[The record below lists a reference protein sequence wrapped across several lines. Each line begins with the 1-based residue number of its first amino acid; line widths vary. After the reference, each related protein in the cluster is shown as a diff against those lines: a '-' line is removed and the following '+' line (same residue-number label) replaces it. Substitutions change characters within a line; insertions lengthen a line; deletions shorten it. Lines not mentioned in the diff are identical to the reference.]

1 MENFLAQKRGEKALT
16 RAQLAARVGASEADV
31 ARWEAGELPD
41 SRCLLPLAEA
51 LGVAVE
57 DILRA
62 AGGEEASG
70 NAGAAENGAASGGGT
85 ASGGDLAS
93 GGDTASGGDPAS
105 EGDTAS
111 GGDTAA
117 GNGAGNAAAGNG
129 AFSPSDLR
137 AEGAPAWLTSRRP
150 PAEERAEH
158 AGEDALPEGWRQ
170 EPPIKE
176 KLSTPVDGFTRAE
189 RVFGY
194 IVCLLVL
201 AAAVFVFVQRFAVGV
216 ELDQDNYARFLDI
229 DVDGWTDVTITVT
242 SSADIEDFSTVL
254 EVEFYSGAQWDD
266 KVRRTLTLSED
277 FLAAGG
283 SVSGSVSMSEG
294 GMYRFYTFRVISV
307 GGKIV

>member
-1 MENFLAQKRGEKALT
+1 MENFLAQKRREKALT
-16 RAQLAARVGASEADV
+16 RAQLAARVGASEADI

-51 LGVAVE
+51 LGVDVE

-70 NAGAAENGAASGGGT
+70 NAGAAENGAASGG
-85 ASGGDLAS
+85 
-93 GGDTASGGDPAS
+93 DTAS

-137 AEGAPAWLTSRRP
+137 AEGAPAWLSSRQA
-150 PAEERAEH
+150 PAEERADP
-158 AGEDALPEGWRQ
+158 AGEAAEPEGWRQ
-170 EPPIKE
+170 EPQVKE

-216 ELDQDNYARFLDI
+216 ELDEENYENYLDLEAEEGLSGG
-229 DVDGWTDVTITVT
+229 VSITAA
-242 SSADIEDFSTVL
+242 SSVDIEDLSVVL
-254 EVEFYSGAQWDD
+254 
-266 KVRRTLTLSED
+266 KVQFFLPASLFEDRAERTLTLSKD
-277 FLAAGG
+277 FLAAGET
-283 SVSGSVSMSEG
+283 VSGSVSMGET
-294 GMYRFYTFRVISV
+294 YQFYNYRVISV
-307 GGKIV
+307 GGKIA

>member
-70 NAGAAENGAASGGGT
+70 NADVAENGAASGGGT

-93 GGDTASGGDPAS
+93 GGDTASGGN
-105 EGDTAS
+105 TAS
-111 GGDTAA
+111 GGDP
-117 GNGAGNAAAGNG
+117 AAGNG

-216 ELDQDNYARFLDI
+216 ELDEENYENYLDLEAEE
-229 DVDGWTDVTITVT
+229 GRSGGVTITAA
-242 SSADIEDFSTVL
+242 SSVDIEDLSVVL
-254 EVEFYSGAQWDD
+254 EVQFFLPSSFFEDRAE
-266 KVRRTLTLSED
+266 RTLTLSKD
-277 FLAAGG
+277 FLAAGEA
-283 SVSGSVSMSEG
+283 VSGSVSMG
-294 GMYRFYTFRVISV
+294 GTYQFYSYRVISV
-307 GGKIV
+307 GGKIA

>member
-41 SRCLLPLAEA
+41 SRFLLPLAEA
-51 LGVAVE
+51 LGVEVE

-70 NAGAAENGAASGGGT
+70 NADVAENGAASGG
-85 ASGGDLAS
+85 
-93 GGDTASGGDPAS
+93 DTAS

-111 GGDTAA
+111 GGDPAV
-117 GNGAGNAAAGNG
+117 GNGAGNADAGNG

-170 EPPIKE
+170 EPQVKE

-201 AAAVFVFVQRFAVGV
+201 AAAVFVFVQRFTVGV
-216 ELDQDNYARFLDI
+216 ELDEENYENYLDLEAEEGLSGG
-229 DVDGWTDVTITVT
+229 VSITAA
-242 SSADIEDFSTVL
+242 SSVDIEDLSVVL
-254 EVEFYSGAQWDD
+254 
-266 KVRRTLTLSED
+266 KVQFFLPASLFEDRAERTLTLSED
-277 FLAAGG
+277 FLAAGET
-283 SVSGSVSMSEG
+283 VSGSVSMGET
-294 GMYRFYTFRVISV
+294 YQFYSYRVISV
-307 GGKIV
+307 GGKIA

>member
-16 RAQLAARVGASEADV
+16 RAQLAARVGASEADI

-70 NAGAAENGAASGGGT
+70 NADVAENGAASGGGT

-93 GGDTASGGDPAS
+93 GGDTASGGNP
-105 EGDTAS
+105 
-111 GGDTAA
+111 AA

-150 PAEERAEH
+150 PAEERADP
-158 AGEDALPEGWRQ
+158 AGEAAEPEGRRQ
-170 EPPIKE
+170 PPVKE
-176 KLSTPVDGFTRAE
+176 KLSTPVNGFTRAE

-201 AAAVFVFVQRFAVGV
+201 AAAVFVFVQRFVVGV

>member
-16 RAQLAARVGASEADV
+16 RAQLAARVGASEADI

-51 LGVAVE
+51 LGVEVE

-70 NAGAAENGAASGGGT
+70 NADVAENGAASGGGT

-93 GGDTASGGDPAS
+93 GGDP
-105 EGDTAS
+105 
-111 GGDTAA
+111 AA

-150 PAEERAEH
+150 PAEERADP
-158 AGEDALPEGWRQ
+158 AGEAAEPEGRRQ

-176 KLSTPVDGFTRAE
+176 KLSTPVNGFTRAE

-201 AAAVFVFVQRFAVGV
+201 AAAVFVFVQRFVVGV

-277 FLAAGG
+277 FLAAGEA
-283 SVSGSVSMSEG
+283 VSGSVSMSEG

>member
-70 NAGAAENGAASGGGT
+70 NAGAAENGAASV
-85 ASGGDLAS
+85 
-93 GGDTASGGDPAS
+93 GDTAS

-137 AEGAPAWLTSRRP
+137 AEGAPAWLSSRQA
-150 PAEERAEH
+150 PAEERADP
-158 AGEDALPEGWRQ
+158 AGEAAEPEGWRQ
-170 EPPIKE
+170 EPQVKE

-216 ELDQDNYARFLDI
+216 ELDEENYENYLDFEAEEGLSGG
-229 DVDGWTDVTITVT
+229 VSITAA
-242 SSADIEDFSTVL
+242 SSVDIEDLSVVL
-254 EVEFYSGAQWDD
+254 
-266 KVRRTLTLSED
+266 KVQFFLPASLFEDRAERTLTLSKD
-277 FLAAGG
+277 FLAAGET
-283 SVSGSVSMSEG
+283 VSGSVSMGET
-294 GMYRFYTFRVISV
+294 YQFYSYRVISV
-307 GGKIV
+307 GGKIA

>member
-16 RAQLAARVGASEADV
+16 RAQLAARVGASEADI

-51 LGVAVE
+51 LGVDVE

-70 NAGAAENGAASGGGT
+70 NAGAAENGAASGG
-85 ASGGDLAS
+85 
-93 GGDTASGGDPAS
+93 DTAS

-137 AEGAPAWLTSRRP
+137 AEGAPAWLSSRQV
-150 PAEERAEH
+150 PAEERADP
-158 AGEDALPEGWRQ
+158 AGEAAEPEGWRQ
-170 EPPIKE
+170 EPQVKE

-216 ELDQDNYARFLDI
+216 ELDEENYENYLDLEAEEGLSGG
-229 DVDGWTDVTITVT
+229 VSITAA
-242 SSADIEDFSTVL
+242 SSVDIEDLSVVL
-254 EVEFYSGAQWDD
+254 
-266 KVRRTLTLSED
+266 KVQFFLPASLFEDRAERTLTLSKD
-277 FLAAGG
+277 FLAAGET
-283 SVSGSVSMSEG
+283 VSGSVSMGET
-294 GMYRFYTFRVISV
+294 YQFYSYRVISV
-307 GGKIV
+307 GGKIA

>member
-93 GGDTASGGDPAS
+93 GGDTASGGDPA
-105 EGDTAS
+105 
-111 GGDTAA
+111 A

-170 EPPIKE
+170 EPQVKE

-216 ELDQDNYARFLDI
+216 ELNEENYENYLDLEAEEGLSGG
-229 DVDGWTDVTITVT
+229 VSITAA
-242 SSADIEDFSTVL
+242 SSVDIEDLSVVL
-254 EVEFYSGAQWDD
+254 
-266 KVRRTLTLSED
+266 KVQFFLPASLFEDRAERTLTLSKD
-277 FLAAGG
+277 FLAAGET
-283 SVSGSVSMSEG
+283 VSGSVSMGET
-294 GMYRFYTFRVISV
+294 YQFYNYRVISV
-307 GGKIV
+307 GGKIA

>member
-16 RAQLAARVGASEADV
+16 RAQLAARVGASEADI

-70 NAGAAENGAASGGGT
+70 NAAAENGAASGGGT

-93 GGDTASGGDPAS
+93 GGDTASGGDP
-105 EGDTAS
+105 
-111 GGDTAA
+111 AA

-150 PAEERAEH
+150 PAEERADP
-158 AGEDALPEGWRQ
+158 AGEAAEPEGRRQ
-170 EPPIKE
+170 EPPVKE

-201 AAAVFVFVQRFAVGV
+201 AAAVFVFVQRFVVGV

>member
-51 LGVAVE
+51 LGVEVE

-70 NAGAAENGAASGGGT
+70 NADVAENGAASGGGT

-93 GGDTASGGDPAS
+93 GGDTASGGNP
-105 EGDTAS
+105 
-111 GGDTAA
+111 AA

-158 AGEDALPEGWRQ
+158 AEEDALPEGWRQ
-170 EPPIKE
+170 EPQVKE

-201 AAAVFVFVQRFAVGV
+201 AAAAIFVLVWRFVPQERP
-216 ELDQDNYARFLDI
+216 LTMDNYERYCTLSFQRETY
-229 DVDGWTDVTITVT
+229 GITAEVT
-242 SSADIEDFSTVL
+242 SEADIENFSMVI
-254 EVEFYSGAQWDD
+254 EVELVSMYDIHNR
-266 KVRRTLTLSED
+266 VTRTVTLADSFLETGETLRGSAED
-277 FLAAGG
+277 FMFMYGG
-283 SVSGSVSMSEG
+283 HTVVSIG
-294 GMYRFYTFRVISV
+294 GT
-307 GGKIV
+307 IV

>member
-16 RAQLAARVGASEADV
+16 RAQLAARVGASEADI

-70 NAGAAENGAASGGGT
+70 NADVAENGAASGGGT

-93 GGDTASGGDPAS
+93 GGDTASGGDP
-105 EGDTAS
+105 
-111 GGDTAA
+111 AA

-150 PAEERAEH
+150 PAEERADP
-158 AGEDALPEGWRQ
+158 AGEAAEPEGRRQ
-170 EPPIKE
+170 EPPVKE

-216 ELDQDNYARFLDI
+216 ELDEENYARFLDI

>member
-1 MENFLAQKRGEKALT
+1 MENFLAQKRREKALT
-16 RAQLAARVGASEADV
+16 RAQLAARVGASEADI

-51 LGVAVE
+51 LGVDVE

-70 NAGAAENGAASGGGT
+70 NAGAAENGAASGG
-85 ASGGDLAS
+85 
-93 GGDTASGGDPAS
+93 DTAS

-137 AEGAPAWLTSRRP
+137 AEGAPAWLSSRQA
-150 PAEERAEH
+150 PAEERADP
-158 AGEDALPEGWRQ
+158 AGEAAEPEGWRQ
-170 EPPIKE
+170 EPQVKE

-216 ELDQDNYARFLDI
+216 ELDEENYENYLDLEAEEGLSGG
-229 DVDGWTDVTITVT
+229 VSITAA
-242 SSADIEDFSTVL
+242 SSVDIEDLSVVL
-254 EVEFYSGAQWDD
+254 
-266 KVRRTLTLSED
+266 KVQFFLPASLFEDRAERTLTLSKD
-277 FLAAGG
+277 FLAAGET
-283 SVSGSVSMSEG
+283 VSGSVSMGET
-294 GMYRFYTFRVISV
+294 YQFYSYRVISV
-307 GGKIV
+307 GGKIA

>member
-16 RAQLAARVGASEADV
+16 RAQLAARVGASEADI

-70 NAGAAENGAASGGGT
+70 NADVAENGAASGGGT

-93 GGDTASGGDPAS
+93 GGDP
-105 EGDTAS
+105 
-111 GGDTAA
+111 AA

-150 PAEERAEH
+150 PAEERADP
-158 AGEDALPEGWRQ
+158 AGEAAEPEGRRQ

-216 ELDQDNYARFLDI
+216 ELDEENYENYLDLEAEEGLSGG
-229 DVDGWTDVTITVT
+229 VSITAA
-242 SSADIEDFSTVL
+242 SSVDIEDLSVVL
-254 EVEFYSGAQWDD
+254 
-266 KVRRTLTLSED
+266 KVQFFLPASLFEDRAERTLTLSKD
-277 FLAAGG
+277 FLAAGET
-283 SVSGSVSMSEG
+283 VSGSVSMGET
-294 GMYRFYTFRVISV
+294 YQFYSYRVISV
-307 GGKIV
+307 GGKIA

>member
-16 RAQLAARVGASEADV
+16 RAQLAARVGASEADI

-70 NAGAAENGAASGGGT
+70 NADVAENGAASGGGT

-93 GGDTASGGDPAS
+93 GGDTASGGDPAV
-105 EGDTAS
+105 
-111 GGDTAA
+111 
-117 GNGAGNAAAGNG
+117 GNGAGNADAGNG

-201 AAAVFVFVQRFAVGV
+201 AAAVFVFVQRFTVGV

-277 FLAAGG
+277 FLAAGEA
-283 SVSGSVSMSEG
+283 VSGSVSMSEG

>member
-1 MENFLAQKRGEKALT
+1 MENFLAQKRREKALT
-16 RAQLAARVGASEADV
+16 RAQLAARVGASEADI

-51 LGVAVE
+51 LGVEVE

-70 NAGAAENGAASGGGT
+70 NAGAAGNGA
-85 ASGGDLAS
+85 AS
-93 GGDTASGGDPAS
+93 GGDTAS
-105 EGDTAS
+105 E
-111 GGDTAA
+111 GDTAA

-150 PAEERAEH
+150 PAEERADP
-158 AGEDALPEGWRQ
+158 AGEAAEPEGWRQ
-170 EPPIKE
+170 EPQVKE

-216 ELDQDNYARFLDI
+216 ELDEENYENYLDLEAEE
-229 DVDGWTDVTITVT
+229 GLSGGVTITAA
-242 SSADIEDFSTVL
+242 SSVDIEDLSVVL
-254 EVEFYSGAQWDD
+254 KVQFFLPASLFDD
-266 KVRRTLTLSED
+266 RAERTLTLSKD
-277 FLAAGG
+277 FLAAGET
-283 SVSGSVSMSEG
+283 VSGSVSMGET
-294 GMYRFYTFRVISV
+294 YQFYSYQVISV
-307 GGKIV
+307 GGKIA

>member
-16 RAQLAARVGASEADV
+16 RAQLAARVGASEADI

-70 NAGAAENGAASGGGT
+70 NADVAENGAASGGGT

-93 GGDTASGGDPAS
+93 GGDTASGGDPAV
-105 EGDTAS
+105 
-111 GGDTAA
+111 
-117 GNGAGNAAAGNG
+117 GNGAGNADAGNG

-201 AAAVFVFVQRFAVGV
+201 AAAVFVFVQRFTVGV
-216 ELDQDNYARFLDI
+216 ELDEENYENYLDLEAEE
-229 DVDGWTDVTITVT
+229 GLSGGVTITAA
-242 SSADIEDFSTVL
+242 SSVDIEDLSVVL
-254 EVEFYSGAQWDD
+254 EVQFFLPSSFFEDRAE
-266 KVRRTLTLSED
+266 RTLTLSKD
-277 FLAAGG
+277 FLAAGEA
-283 SVSGSVSMSEG
+283 VSGSVSMG
-294 GMYRFYTFRVISV
+294 GTYQFYSYRVISV
-307 GGKIV
+307 GGKIA

>member
-1 MENFLAQKRGEKALT
+1 MENFLAQKRREKALT
-16 RAQLAARVGASEADV
+16 RAQLAARVGASEADI

-51 LGVAVE
+51 LGVEVE

-70 NAGAAENGAASGGGT
+70 NAGAAENGAASGG
-85 ASGGDLAS
+85 
-93 GGDTASGGDPAS
+93 DTAS
-105 EGDTAS
+105 E
-111 GGDTAA
+111 GDTAA

-137 AEGAPAWLTSRRP
+137 TEGAPAWLSSRRA
-150 PAEERAEH
+150 PAEERADP
-158 AGEDALPEGWRQ
+158 AGEAAEPEGWRQ
-170 EPPIKE
+170 EPQVKE

-216 ELDQDNYARFLDI
+216 ELDEENYENYLDLEAEE
-229 DVDGWTDVTITVT
+229 GLSGGVTITAA
-242 SSADIEDFSTVL
+242 SSVDIEDLSVVL
-254 EVEFYSGAQWDD
+254 
-266 KVRRTLTLSED
+266 KVQFFLPASLFEDRAERTLTLSKD
-277 FLAAGG
+277 FLAAGET
-283 SVSGSVSMSEG
+283 VSGSVSMGET
-294 GMYRFYTFRVISV
+294 YQFYSYRVISV
-307 GGKIV
+307 GGKIA

>member
-16 RAQLAARVGASEADV
+16 RAQLAARVGASEADI

-70 NAGAAENGAASGGGT
+70 NAAAGNGAASGGGT

-93 GGDTASGGDPAS
+93 GGDTASGGDP
-105 EGDTAS
+105 
-111 GGDTAA
+111 AA

-170 EPPIKE
+170 EPPVKE

-216 ELDQDNYARFLDI
+216 ELDEENYENYLDLEAEE
-229 DVDGWTDVTITVT
+229 GRSGGVTITAA
-242 SSADIEDFSTVL
+242 SSVDIEDLSVVL
-254 EVEFYSGAQWDD
+254 EVQFFLPFSFFEDRAE
-266 KVRRTLTLSED
+266 RTLTLSKD
-277 FLAAGG
+277 FLAAGET
-283 SVSGSVSMSEG
+283 VSGSVSMG
-294 GMYRFYTFRVISV
+294 GTYQFYSYRVISV
-307 GGKIV
+307 GGKIA

>member
-1 MENFLAQKRGEKALT
+1 MENFLAQKRREKALT
-16 RAQLAARVGASEADV
+16 RAQLAARVGASEADI

-51 LGVAVE
+51 LGADVE

-70 NAGAAENGAASGGGT
+70 NAGAAENGAASGGDT
-85 ASGGDLAS
+85 ASE
-93 GGDTASGGDPAS
+93 GDTASGGDTAS

-137 AEGAPAWLTSRRP
+137 AEGAPAWLSSRQA
-150 PAEERAEH
+150 PAEERADP
-158 AGEDALPEGWRQ
+158 AGEAAEPEGWRQ

-216 ELDQDNYARFLDI
+216 ELNEENYENYLDLEAEEGLSGG
-229 DVDGWTDVTITVT
+229 VSITAA
-242 SSADIEDFSTVL
+242 SSVDIEDLSVVL
-254 EVEFYSGAQWDD
+254 
-266 KVRRTLTLSED
+266 KVQFFLPASLFEDRAERTLTLSKD
-277 FLAAGG
+277 FLAAGET
-283 SVSGSVSMSEG
+283 VSGSVSMGET
-294 GMYRFYTFRVISV
+294 YQFYSYRVISV
-307 GGKIV
+307 GGKIA

>member
-93 GGDTASGGDPAS
+93 GGDTASGGDPA
-105 EGDTAS
+105 
-111 GGDTAA
+111 A
-117 GNGAGNAAAGNG
+117 GSGAGNAAAGNG

-170 EPPIKE
+170 EPQVKE

-216 ELDQDNYARFLDI
+216 ELNEENYENYLDLEAEEGLSGG
-229 DVDGWTDVTITVT
+229 VSITAA
-242 SSADIEDFSTVL
+242 SSVDIEDLSVVL
-254 EVEFYSGAQWDD
+254 
-266 KVRRTLTLSED
+266 KVQFFLPASLFEDRAERTLTLSKD
-277 FLAAGG
+277 FLAAGET
-283 SVSGSVSMSEG
+283 VSGSVSMGET
-294 GMYRFYTFRVISV
+294 YQFYSYRVISV
-307 GGKIV
+307 GGKIA

>member
-41 SRCLLPLAEA
+41 SRYLLPLAEV
-51 LGVAVE
+51 LGVEVE
-57 DILRA
+57 EILRA

-70 NAGAAENGAASGGGT
+70 NADVAENGA

-93 GGDTASGGDPAS
+93 GGDTASGGNS
-105 EGDTAS
+105 
-111 GGDTAA
+111 AA
-117 GNGAGNAAAGNG
+117 GNGAGNPAAGNG

-170 EPPIKE
+170 EPQVKE

>member
-16 RAQLAARVGASEADV
+16 RAQLAARVGASEADI

-51 LGVAVE
+51 LGVEVE

-70 NAGAAENGAASGGGT
+70 NADVAENGAASGGGT

-93 GGDTASGGDPAS
+93 GGDP
-105 EGDTAS
+105 
-111 GGDTAA
+111 AA
-117 GNGAGNAAAGNG
+117 GNGAGNADAGNG

-137 AEGAPAWLTSRRP
+137 TEGAPAWLTSRRP
-150 PAEERAEH
+150 PAEERADP
-158 AGEDALPEGWRQ
+158 AGEAAEPEGRRQ
-170 EPPIKE
+170 EPPVKE

>member
-1 MENFLAQKRGEKALT
+1 MENFLAQKRREKALT

-93 GGDTASGGDPAS
+93 GGDTASGGDPA
-105 EGDTAS
+105 
-111 GGDTAA
+111 A

-170 EPPIKE
+170 EPQVKE

-216 ELDQDNYARFLDI
+216 ELNEENYENYLDLEAEEGLSGG
-229 DVDGWTDVTITVT
+229 VSITAA
-242 SSADIEDFSTVL
+242 SSVDIEDLSVVL
-254 EVEFYSGAQWDD
+254 
-266 KVRRTLTLSED
+266 KVQFFLPASLFEDRAERTLTLSKD
-277 FLAAGG
+277 FLAAGET
-283 SVSGSVSMSEG
+283 VSGSVSMGET
-294 GMYRFYTFRVISV
+294 YQFYSYRVISV
-307 GGKIV
+307 GGKIA

>member
-16 RAQLAARVGASEADV
+16 RAQLAARVGASEADI

-51 LGVAVE
+51 LGVEVE

-93 GGDTASGGDPAS
+93 GGDTASGGDPAV
-105 EGDTAS
+105 
-111 GGDTAA
+111 
-117 GNGAGNAAAGNG
+117 GNGAGNADAGNG

-170 EPPIKE
+170 EPQVKE

>member
-70 NAGAAENGAASGGGT
+70 NADVAENGAASGGGT

-93 GGDTASGGDPAS
+93 GGDTASGGNS
-105 EGDTAS
+105 
-111 GGDTAA
+111 AA
-117 GNGAGNAAAGNG
+117 GNGAGNPAAGNG

-170 EPPIKE
+170 EPQVKE

-201 AAAVFVFVQRFAVGV
+201 AAAVFVFVQRFVVGV

>member
-1 MENFLAQKRGEKALT
+1 MENFLAQKRREKALT
-16 RAQLAARVGASEADV
+16 RAQLAARVGASEADI

-51 LGVAVE
+51 LGADVE

-70 NAGAAENGAASGGGT
+70 NAGAAENGAASGG
-85 ASGGDLAS
+85 
-93 GGDTASGGDPAS
+93 DTAS

-137 AEGAPAWLTSRRP
+137 AEGAPAWLFSRQA
-150 PAEERAEH
+150 PAEERADP
-158 AGEDALPEGWRQ
+158 AGEAAEPEGWRQ

-216 ELDQDNYARFLDI
+216 ELDEENYENYLDLEAEEGLSGG
-229 DVDGWTDVTITVT
+229 VSITAA
-242 SSADIEDFSTVL
+242 SSVDIEDLSVVL
-254 EVEFYSGAQWDD
+254 
-266 KVRRTLTLSED
+266 KVQFFCPLLFLRTARSAPSRCRKTSSRRAKRSP
-277 FLAAGG
+277 G
-283 SVSGSVSMSEG
+283 
-294 GMYRFYTFRVISV
+294 R
-307 GGKIV
+307 

>member
-16 RAQLAARVGASEADV
+16 RAQLAARVGASEADI

-70 NAGAAENGAASGGGT
+70 NADVAENGA

-93 GGDTASGGDPAS
+93 GGDTASGGNP
-105 EGDTAS
+105 
-111 GGDTAA
+111 AA

-150 PAEERAEH
+150 PAEERADP
-158 AGEDALPEGWRQ
+158 AGEAAEPEGRRQ
-170 EPPIKE
+170 PPVKE
-176 KLSTPVDGFTRAE
+176 KLSTPVNGFTRAE

-216 ELDQDNYARFLDI
+216 ELDEENYENYLDLEAEEGRSGG
-229 DVDGWTDVTITVT
+229 VSITAA
-242 SSADIEDFSTVL
+242 SSVDIEDLSVVL
-254 EVEFYSGAQWDD
+254 EVQFFLPASLFEDRAE
-266 KVRRTLTLSED
+266 RTLTLSKD
-277 FLAAGG
+277 FLAAGEA
-283 SVSGSVSMSEG
+283 VSGSVNMGET
-294 GMYRFYTFRVISV
+294 YQFYSYRVISV
-307 GGKIV
+307 GGKIA

>member
-1 MENFLAQKRGEKALT
+1 MENFLAQKRREKALT
-16 RAQLAARVGASEADV
+16 RAQLAARVGASEADI

-51 LGVAVE
+51 LGVDVE

-70 NAGAAENGAASGGGT
+70 NAGAAENGT

-93 GGDTASGGDPAS
+93 GGDTASGGDP
-105 EGDTAS
+105 
-111 GGDTAA
+111 AA

-150 PAEERAEH
+150 PAEERADP
-158 AGEDALPEGWRQ
+158 AGEAAEPEGRRQ
-170 EPPIKE
+170 EPLIKE
-176 KLSTPVDGFTRAE
+176 KLSTPVNGFTRAE

-201 AAAVFVFVQRFAVGV
+201 AAAVFVFVQRFVVGV
-216 ELDQDNYARFLDI
+216 ELDEENYENYLDLEAEEGLSGG
-229 DVDGWTDVTITVT
+229 VSITAA
-242 SSADIEDFSTVL
+242 SSVDIEDLSVVL
-254 EVEFYSGAQWDD
+254 
-266 KVRRTLTLSED
+266 KVQFFLPASLFEDRAERTLTLSKD
-277 FLAAGG
+277 FLAAGET
-283 SVSGSVSMSEG
+283 VSGSVSMGET
-294 GMYRFYTFRVISV
+294 YQFYSYRVISV
-307 GGKIV
+307 GGKIA

>member
-16 RAQLAARVGASEADV
+16 RAQLAARVGASEADI

-70 NAGAAENGAASGGGT
+70 NADAGNGAASGGGT

-93 GGDTASGGDPAS
+93 GGDTASGGDP
-105 EGDTAS
+105 
-111 GGDTAA
+111 AA

-150 PAEERAEH
+150 PAEERADP
-158 AGEDALPEGWRQ
+158 AGEAAEPEGRRQ
-170 EPPIKE
+170 EPQVKE

-201 AAAVFVFVQRFAVGV
+201 AAAVFVFVQRFVVGV

>member
-70 NAGAAENGAASGGGT
+70 NA
-85 ASGGDLAS
+85 
-93 GGDTASGGDPAS
+93 
-105 EGDTAS
+105 
-111 GGDTAA
+111 
-117 GNGAGNAAAGNG
+117 AAGNG

-150 PAEERAEH
+150 PAEERADP
-158 AGEDALPEGWRQ
+158 AGEAAEPEGRRQ

-201 AAAVFVFVQRFAVGV
+201 IAAVFVFVQRFVVGV

>member
-51 LGVAVE
+51 LGVEVE

-70 NAGAAENGAASGGGT
+70 NAGAAENGAASGG
-85 ASGGDLAS
+85 
-93 GGDTASGGDPAS
+93 DPAS
-105 EGDTAS
+105 E
-111 GGDTAA
+111 GDTAA

-137 AEGAPAWLTSRRP
+137 AEGAPAWLSSRRA
-150 PAEERAEH
+150 PAEERADP
-158 AGEDALPEGWRQ
+158 AGEAAEPEGWRQ
-170 EPPIKE
+170 EPQVKE

-216 ELDQDNYARFLDI
+216 ELDEENYENYLDLEAEE
-229 DVDGWTDVTITVT
+229 GLSGGVTITAA
-242 SSADIEDFSTVL
+242 SSVDIEDLSVVL
-254 EVEFYSGAQWDD
+254 
-266 KVRRTLTLSED
+266 KVQFFLPASLFEDRAERTLTLSKD
-277 FLAAGG
+277 FLAAGET
-283 SVSGSVSMSEG
+283 VSGSVSMGET
-294 GMYRFYTFRVISV
+294 YQFYSYRVISV
-307 GGKIV
+307 GGKIA